1 MTISKKKLDANQYN
15 LKDQVV
21 SINRVTKVVKGGKNM
36 SFAALVVVGDAASGV
51 VGYGSG
57 KAKEVPQ
64 AIRKGIESAKKN
76 LVRINL
82 TETSIPHQVLGR
94 YGSGQVLLKPAPE
107 GTGVIAGGAVRAVM
121 TSAGVQN
128 VLTKSLGSPNP
139 HNVIKA
145 TFDALVQL
153 RDKADVATAR
163 GKRLRS
169 FRSWPRP
176 RRFAFSTTA
185 RRTRRRRSTSRWSRA
200 WALRA
205 STRSSSAWIPNP
217 PAAWSRR
224 FRTWCGFWKTRDQV
238 SGIRDQ
244 LSVVNIVTS
253 TDP

>member
-1 MTISKKKLDANQYN
+1 MRHARRDWNFELHSLGFLDEHSAEFSAAQVAGKDRQKQMTMLTKKIDANQFN

-21 SINRVTKVVKGGKNM
+21 AINRVTKVVKGGKNM

-76 LVRINL
+76 LIRVHL

-94 YGSGQVLLKPAPE
+94 FGSGQVLLKPAPE

-121 TSAGVQN
+121 TSVGVQN

-145 TFDALVQL
+145 TFDALTQL
-153 RDKADVATAR
+153 RDKADVAAMR
-163 GKRLRS
+163 GK
-169 FRSWPRP
+169 
-176 RRFAFSTTA
+176 
-185 RRTRRRRSTSRWSRA
+185 
-200 WALRA
+200 
-205 STRSSSAWIPNP
+205 
-217 PAAWSRR
+217 
-224 FRTWCGFWKTRDQV
+224 QV
-238 SGIRDQ
+238 GE
-244 LSVVNIVTS
+244 L
-253 TDP
+253 

>member
-1 MTISKKKLDANQYN
+1 MATFKKKLDAGSFN

-36 SFAALVVVGDAASGV
+36 SFAALVVIGDSNAGV

-82 TETSIPHQVLGR
+82 TETTIPHQVLGR

-128 VLTKSLGSPNP
+128 VLTKSLGTANP

-145 TFDALVQL
+145 TFDALTQL
-153 RDKADVATAR
+153 RDRAEVAALR
-163 GKRLRS
+163 GK
-169 FRSWPRP
+169 
-176 RRFAFSTTA
+176 
-185 RRTRRRRSTSRWSRA
+185 
-200 WALRA
+200 
-205 STRSSSAWIPNP
+205 
-217 PAAWSRR
+217 
-224 FRTWCGFWKTRDQV
+224 
-238 SGIRDQ
+238 
-244 LSVVNIVTS
+244 SVQEL
-253 TDP
+253 